1 MFSNQARTW
10 GCEHEPLARIA
21 YVDVMKTTH
30 KNFVCKQSGL
40 VVSVI
45 HPFIGASPDGQ
56 VECDCCG
63 QGVLEIKCLYC
74 IRTEDPNDAS
84 FLVNGSLSKKH
95 TYYYQ
100 VQTQLFA
107 TQAKYAD
114 FVVATFAGKVANIVM
129 ERISP
134 DENFIEECI
143 TKSMYFFKMCILPE
157 LLAKWYTRKEVMP
170 TETAAASTSVAS
182 NGEYLYVA
190 FSHLA
195 LMHIESAFM
204 ISYLKR
210 ISPNALSMRIK
221 NKPSRE
227 VLSCGLMRINMRA
240 SCACDT
246 ARKNNGT
253 WCGLEQR
260 SNTRINIT
268 LGRSKCTGKVGWRV
282 KKPNDL

>member
-1 MFSNQARTW
+1 MKSVCGTDPGNPSQSLIRRVCYPNCNKLSNQATTW
-10 GCEHEPLARIA
+10 GCEHEPLARTA
-21 YVDVMKTTH
+21 YIDVMKTTH

-45 HPFIGASPDGQ
+45 HPFIGANPDGQ

-63 QGVLEIKCLYC
+63 QGVLEIKCPYC

-95 TYYYQ
+95 AYYYQ

-182 NGEYLYVA
+182 NGEYLYCYCKEDKGGEMIGCDNSKC
-190 FSHLA
+190 SHGLWFH
-195 LMHIESAFM
+195 LTC
-204 ISYLKR
+204 LKLKTTPR
-210 ISPNALSMRIK
+210 SKKWYCPNCRTLPQFTCKR
-221 NKPSRE
+221 
-227 VLSCGLMRINMRA
+227 
-240 SCACDT
+240 
-246 ARKNNGT
+246 ARKT
-253 WCGLEQR
+253 
-260 SNTRINIT
+260 
-268 LGRSKCTGKVGWRV
+268 
-282 KKPNDL
+282 